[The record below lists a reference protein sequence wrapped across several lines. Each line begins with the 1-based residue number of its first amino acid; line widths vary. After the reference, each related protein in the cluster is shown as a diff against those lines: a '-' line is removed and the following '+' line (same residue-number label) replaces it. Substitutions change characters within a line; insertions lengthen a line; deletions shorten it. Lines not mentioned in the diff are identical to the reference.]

1 MGRSGWP
8 LFTTCLPAS
17 RGERARTNMQTK
29 ELIEISILSSKAKV
43 DLLRQPASEN
53 LRKLKKRKVLVEQK
67 KKLSAW
73 ILFLALLGIVLMVIH
88 TELLR
93 FANCQWFV
101 YLYLMKCT
109 ISISTVILLI
119 LIIAFHI
126 KEIQLFM
133 TDNSLVHW
141 RIAVNTKKSAW
152 IFLEILV
159 CAIHPFPFER
169 QCEENKVPDSEKLVF
184 LSQAEIFLSILMFLR
199 VYLLPRT
206 VLLHSKVLVDASYR
220 SIGALNKIKFQYQF
234 VIKILMNTCP
244 GRVLLILTVSLWIV
258 SSWVLSVCERDT
270 TADLTSAMWL
280 IPITF
285 LTIGYGD
292 LVPVTVCGKMVCLFT
307 GVMGVGCTALIVAVA
322 AQKLEF
328 TKAEKHVHNFMMD
341 IRYMKQKQ
349 NAEKA
354 HHSTGIGTDPEQH
367 QPFNRIR
374 TLSCLQI
381 KCAAANV
388 LREAWLLHKHT
399 KQGDMAKIQ
408 LHQRELLGA
417 IHIFRRK
424 RIKHKN
430 LKDQVNAMVD
440 ISKMQ
445 MIMTD
450 LDYNFTSSHQDL
462 EKRIDQLDKKLDEIS
477 RLILTAIESPQL
489 TH

>member
-17 RGERARTNMQTK
+17 RGKSARNDMQTK
-29 ELIEISILSSKAKV
+29 ELTEISILNAKAKV
-43 DLLRQPASEN
+43 DILRQPASEN
-53 LRKLKKRKVLVEQK
+53 LRKLKKRKALVEQK
-67 KKLSAW
+67 KRLSAW
-73 ILFLALLGIVLMVIH
+73 ILFLALLGILLMVIH

-93 FANCQWFV
+93 FANCKWLQ
-101 YLYLMKCT
+101 YLYLMRCT
-109 ISISTVILLI
+109 ISISTIILLI

-141 RIAVNTKKSAW
+141 RIAVNFRKSAW

-159 CAIHPFPFER
+159 CAIHPIPIE
-169 QCEENKVPDSEKLVF
+169 QPCEAKKVPDLEKLVF
-184 LSQAEIFLSILMFLR
+184 LSQVDIFLSILMFLR
-199 VYLLPRT
+199 VYLVPRT

-234 VIKILMNTCP
+234 IIKILMNTCP
-244 GRVLLILTVSLWIV
+244 GRVLLTLTISLWIV
-258 SSWVLSVCERDT
+258 SSWVLSVCERDAEY
-270 TADLTSAMWL
+270 TADLSSSMWL

-292 LVPVTVCGKMVCLFT
+292 LVPQTVCGKMVCLFT

-341 IRYMKQKQ
+341 IRYMKQ
-349 NAEKA
+349 
-354 HHSTGIGTDPEQH
+354 
-367 QPFNRIR
+367 
-374 TLSCLQI
+374 I
-381 KCAAANV
+381 KCAATNV
-388 LREAWLLHKHT
+388 LGEAWLLHKHT
-399 KQGDMAKIQ
+399 KQGDMSKIR

-450 LDYNFTSSHQDL
+450 LDCNFTSSHQDL
-462 EKRIDQLDKKLDEIS
+462 EKRIDQLDKKLDDI
-477 RLILTAIESPQL
+477 RHLILTTRESPKL
-489 TH
+489 AH

>member
-1 MGRSGWP
+1 
-8 LFTTCLPAS
+8 
-17 RGERARTNMQTK
+17 MQTK
-29 ELIEISILSSKAKV
+29 ELTEISILNSKPKV
-43 DLLRQPASEN
+43 DILREPPSEN

-67 KKLSAW
+67 KRLSAW
-73 ILFLALLGIVLMVIH
+73 ILFLALFGIVLMVMY

-109 ISISTVILLI
+109 ISISTIILLTLI
-119 LIIAFHI
+119 LAFHI

-141 RIAVNTKKSAW
+141 RIAVTTKKLAW

-169 QCEENKVPDSEKLVF
+169 PCDENG
-184 LSQAEIFLSILMFLR
+184 LSHWEGRALAPLLQAEIFLSILMFLR
-199 VYLLPRT
+199 VYLVPRT

-244 GRVLLILTVSLWIV
+244 GRVLLILTISLWVV

-270 TADLTSAMWL
+270 PKTSNLTSAMWL

-292 LVPVTVCGKMVCLFT
+292 MVPETVCGKMVCLFT

-341 IRYMKQKQ
+341 IHYMK
-349 NAEKA
+349 
-354 HHSTGIGTDPEQH
+354 
-367 QPFNRIR
+367 
-374 TLSCLQI
+374 QI

-388 LREAWLLHKHT
+388 LGEAWLLHKHT
-399 KQGDMAKIQ
+399 KQGDMAKMR
-408 LHQRELLGA
+408 LHQRELIGA
-417 IHIFRRK
+417 IHTFRRK

-489 TH
+489 SH

>member
-1 MGRSGWP
+1 
-8 LFTTCLPAS
+8 
-17 RGERARTNMQTK
+17 MQTK
-29 ELIEISILSSKAKV
+29 ELTEISILNSKPKV
-43 DLLRQPASEN
+43 DILREPPSEN

-67 KKLSAW
+67 KRLSAW
-73 ILFLALLGIVLMVIH
+73 ILLLALLGIVLMVIH

-93 FANCQWFV
+93 FATCQWFV

-109 ISISTVILLI
+109 ISISTIILLT
-119 LIIAFHI
+119 LIMAFHI

-141 RIAVNTKKSAW
+141 RIAVNTRKSAW

-169 QCEENKVPDSEKLVF
+169 PCEEKS
-184 LSQAEIFLSILMFLR
+184 LSHWERQAFASLLQAEIFLSILMFLR
-199 VYLLPRT
+199 VYLVPRT
-206 VLLHSKVLVDASYR
+206 MLLHSKVLVDASYR

-244 GRVLLILTVSLWIV
+244 GRVLLILTISLWVV
-258 SSWVLSVCERDT
+258 SSWVLSVCERET
-270 TADLTSAMWL
+270 PGTANLTSAMWL

-292 LVPVTVCGKMVCLFT
+292 MVPETVCGKMVCLFT

-341 IRYMKQKQ
+341 IHYMK
-349 NAEKA
+349 
-354 HHSTGIGTDPEQH
+354 
-367 QPFNRIR
+367 
-374 TLSCLQI
+374 QI

-388 LREAWLLHKHT
+388 LGEAWLLHKHT
-399 KQGDMAKIQ
+399 KRGDMSKMR
-408 LHQRELLGA
+408 LHQRELIAA
-417 IHIFRRK
+417 IHTFRRK

-489 TH
+489 SH

>member
-8 LFTTCLPAS
+8 LLTPCLPAS
-17 RGERARTNMQTK
+17 RGKTARSDMQSK
-29 ELIEISILSSKAKV
+29 ELTDISILNSQPKV
-43 DLLRQPASEN
+43 DLLWEPPSEN

-73 ILFLALLGIVLMVIH
+73 ALFLALLGILLMVLH
-88 TELLR
+88 TELLWYGT
-93 FANCQWFV
+93 CQWLV
-101 YLYLMKCT
+101 YLYLMNCSIT
-109 ISISTVILLI
+109 IATIMLLI
-119 LIIAFHI
+119 LIIAFHF

-133 TDNSLVHW
+133 NDNSLVDW
-141 RIAVNTKKSAW
+141 RIAVNTKKFAW
-152 IFLEILV
+152 IVLEIVV
-159 CAIHPFPFER
+159 CAVHPIPFER
-169 QCEENKVPDSEKLVF
+169 QCKGSIDSETQAPDF
-184 LSQAEIFLSILMFLR
+184 LSDADIVLSIMMFLR
-199 VYLLPRT
+199 LYLLPRT
-206 VLLHSKVLVDASYR
+206 VLLHSRVLVDASYR

-234 VIKILMNTCP
+234 VVKILMNTCP
-244 GRVLLILTVSLWIV
+244 GRVLLILSVSLWVV
-258 SSWVLSVCERDT
+258 SSWVLSVCEREGHRG
-270 TADLTSAMWL
+270 AGNLTNAMWL

-292 LVPVTVCGKMVCLFT
+292 LVPFSVCGKLVCLFT

-341 IRYMKQKQ
+341 IHYMK
-349 NAEKA
+349 
-354 HHSTGIGTDPEQH
+354 
-367 QPFNRIR
+367 
-374 TLSCLQI
+374 QI

-388 LREAWLLHKHT
+388 LGEAWLLHRHT
-399 KQGDMAKIQ
+399 KRGESSKIR

-417 IHIFRRK
+417 IHIFRR
-424 RIKHKN
+424 RRRRHKN

-445 MIMTD
+445 MIMMD

-477 RLILTAIESPQL
+477 RLIMTAIESPQVS
-489 TH
+489 H

>member
-1 MGRSGWP
+1 MGKSDWP

-17 RGERARTNMQTK
+17 RGKSARSDMQTK
-29 ELIEISILSSKAKV
+29 ELTEISILNSKPKI
-43 DLLRQPASEN
+43 DILGQHPSEN

-67 KKLSAW
+67 KRLSAW
-73 ILFLALLGIVLMVIH
+73 ILFLALFGIVLMVIH
-88 TELLR
+88 TELLY
-93 FANCQWFV
+93 FASCQWFV

-119 LIIAFHI
+119 LIIGFHV

-141 RIAVNTKKSAW
+141 RIAVNAKKLAW

-159 CAIHPFPFER
+159 CAIHPFPYEQR
-169 QCEENKVPDSEKLVF
+169 CEETTLVF
-184 LSQAEIFLSILMFLR
+184 LSQTDIFLSILMFLR

-206 VLLHSKVLVDASYR
+206 VLLHSKMLADASYR

-244 GRVLLILTVSLWIV
+244 GWVLLILTISLWIV
-258 SSWVLSVCERDT
+258 SSWVLSVCERDIHGAT
-270 TADLTSAMWL
+270 NLTNAMWL

-292 LVPVTVCGKMVCLFT
+292 MVPGTVCGKILCLFT

-341 IRYMKQKQ
+341 IHYTK
-349 NAEKA
+349 
-354 HHSTGIGTDPEQH
+354 
-367 QPFNRIR
+367 
-374 TLSCLQI
+374 QI
-381 KCAAANV
+381 KRAAADV
-388 LREAWLLHKHT
+388 LGEAWLLHRHT
-399 KQGDMAKIQ
+399 LQGDMAKIH

-417 IHIFRRK
+417 IHIFRRR

-450 LDYNFTSSHQDL
+450 LDCNFSSSHQNL

-489 TH
+489 SH

>member
-17 RGERARTNMQTK
+17 PGTAARSAMQSK
-29 ELIEISILSSKAKV
+29 EQTEISILSSKPKV
-43 DLLRQPASEN
+43 VDILREPPSEN

-67 KKLSAW
+67 KRLSAW
-73 ILFLALLGIVLMVIH
+73 ILFLALLGVVLMVIH

-93 FANCQWFV
+93 FASCQWFV

-109 ISISTVILLI
+109 ISISTIILLI

-141 RIAVNTKKSAW
+141 RIAVNTRKLAW

-159 CAIHPFPFER
+159 CAIHPFPYQQ
-169 QCEENKVPDSEKLVF
+169 QCEVKDSLMS
-184 LSQAEIFLSILMFLR
+184 LSQLDIFLSILMFLR

-206 VLLHSKVLVDASYR
+206 VLLHSRMLVDASYR

-244 GRVLLILTVSLWIV
+244 GRVLLILTISLWIV
-258 SSWVLSVCERDT
+258 SSWILSVCERDNQSSGN
-270 TADLTSAMWL
+270 LTSAMWL

-292 LVPVTVCGKMVCLFT
+292 MVPDTACGKMVCLFT
-307 GVMGVGCTALIVAVA
+307 GVMGVACTALIVAVA

-341 IRYMKQKQ
+341 IRYMKQ
-349 NAEKA
+349 
-354 HHSTGIGTDPEQH
+354 
-367 QPFNRIR
+367 
-374 TLSCLQI
+374 I

-388 LREAWLLHKHT
+388 LGEAWLLHKHT

-417 IHIFRRK
+417 IHIFRRR

-450 LDYNFTSSHQDL
+450 LDYNFSSSHQVL

-489 TH
+489 SH

>member
-1 MGRSGWP
+1 M
-8 LFTTCLPAS
+8 
-17 RGERARTNMQTK
+17 
-29 ELIEISILSSKAKV
+29 
-43 DLLRQPASEN
+43 
-53 LRKLKKRKVLVEQK
+53 LV
-67 KKLSAW
+67 
-73 ILFLALLGIVLMVIH
+73 ALLAW
-88 TELLR
+88 LL
-93 FANCQWFV
+93 WFV

-119 LIIAFHI
+119 LIIGFHV

-141 RIAVNTKKSAW
+141 RIAVNAKKLAW

-159 CAIHPFPFER
+159 CAIHPFPYEQR
-169 QCEENKVPDSEKLVF
+169 CEETTLVF
-184 LSQAEIFLSILMFLR
+184 LSQTDIFLSILMFL
-199 VYLLPRT
+199 
-206 VLLHSKVLVDASYR
+206 H
-220 SIGALNKIKFQYQF
+220 IHGATN
-234 VIKILMNTCP
+234 
-244 GRVLLILTVSLWIV
+244 LTN
-258 SSWVLSVCERDT
+258 
-270 TADLTSAMWL
+270 AMWL

-292 LVPVTVCGKMVCLFT
+292 MVPGTVCGKILCLFT

-341 IRYMKQKQ
+341 IHYTK
-349 NAEKA
+349 
-354 HHSTGIGTDPEQH
+354 
-367 QPFNRIR
+367 
-374 TLSCLQI
+374 QI
-381 KCAAANV
+381 KRAAADV
-388 LREAWLLHKHT
+388 LGEAWLLHRHT
-399 KQGDMAKIQ
+399 LQGDMAKIH

-417 IHIFRRK
+417 IHIFRRR

-450 LDYNFTSSHQDL
+450 LDCNFSSSHQNL

-489 TH
+489 SH

>member
-17 RGERARTNMQTK
+17 RGRSARSDMQTK
-29 ELIEISILSSKAKV
+29 ELTEISILSAKPKV
-43 DLLRQPASEN
+43 DILREPASEK

-67 KKLSAW
+67 KRLSAW
-73 ILFLALLGIVLMVIH
+73 ILFLALLGILLMVIH
-88 TELLR
+88 TELLCY
-93 FANCQWFV
+93 ANCQWFV

-109 ISISTVILLI
+109 ISISTIILLI
-119 LIIAFHI
+119 LIITFHV
-126 KEIQLFM
+126 KEIKLFM

-141 RIAVNTKKSAW
+141 RIAVNTKKMVW
-152 IFLEILV
+152 ILLEIMV
-159 CAIHPFPFER
+159 CAIHPFPYAQRCNEM
-169 QCEENKVPDSEKLVF
+169 EVPNSEKQSLIF
-184 LSQAEIFLSILMFLR
+184 LSQADIFLSILMFLR

-206 VLLHSKVLVDASYR
+206 VLLHSKVLANASYR

-244 GRVLLILTVSLWIV
+244 GRVLLILTISLWV
-258 SSWVLSVCERDT
+258 VASWVLSVCERDT
-270 TADLTSAMWL
+270 QGTANLTSSMWL

-292 LVPVTVCGKMVCLFT
+292 MVPDTICGKMVCLVT

-341 IRYMKQKQ
+341 IHYMKQ
-349 NAEKA
+349 
-354 HHSTGIGTDPEQH
+354 
-367 QPFNRIR
+367 
-374 TLSCLQI
+374 I
-381 KCAAANV
+381 KGAAANV
-388 LREAWLLHKHT
+388 LGEAWLLHRHT
-399 KQGDMAKIQ
+399 KQGDMAKIR
-408 LHQRELLGA
+408 LHQRELLAA
-417 IHIFRRK
+417 IHIFRR
-424 RIKHKN
+424 RRRKHKN
-430 LKDQVNAMVD
+430 LKDEVNAMVD

-450 LDYNFTSSHQDL
+450 LDCNFTSSHQDL

-489 TH
+489 SH

>member
-17 RGERARTNMQTK
+17 RGKAARSDMQTK
-29 ELIEISILSSKAKV
+29 ELTEIAILNSKPKV
-43 DLLRQPASEN
+43 DILREPPSEN

-67 KKLSAW
+67 KRLSAW
-73 ILFLALLGIVLMVIH
+73 ILFLALFGVVLMVVH

-93 FANCQWFV
+93 FASCQWFV

-109 ISISTVILLI
+109 ISISTIILLI
-119 LIIAFHI
+119 LIITFHI

-141 RIAVNTKKSAW
+141 RIAVNARKSAW

-159 CAIHPFPFER
+159 CAIHPFPYEQ
-169 QCEENKVPDSEKLVF
+169 QCEGKLSMVS
-184 LSQAEIFLSILMFLR
+184 LSQVDIFLSILMFLR

-206 VLLHSKVLVDASYR
+206 VLLHSRMLVDASYR

-244 GRVLLILTVSLWIV
+244 GRVLLILTISLWIV
-258 SSWVLSVCERDT
+258 SSWILSVCERDYQR
-270 TADLTSAMWL
+270 AGNLASAMWL

-292 LVPVTVCGKMVCLFT
+292 MVPDTVCGKMVCLFT
-307 GVMGVGCTALIVAVA
+307 GVMGVACTALIVAVA

-341 IRYMKQKQ
+341 IRYMKQ
-349 NAEKA
+349 
-354 HHSTGIGTDPEQH
+354 
-367 QPFNRIR
+367 
-374 TLSCLQI
+374 I

-388 LREAWLLHKHT
+388 LGEAWLLHKHT
-399 KQGDMAKIQ
+399 KRGDMAKIQ
-408 LHQRELLGA
+408 LYQRELLGA
-417 IHIFRRK
+417 IHIFRRR

-430 LKDQVNAMVD
+430 LKDQVNSMVD
-440 ISKMQ
+440 ICKMQ

-450 LDYNFTSSHQDL
+450 LDYNFSSSHQVL

-489 TH
+489 SH

>member
-341 IRYMKQKQ
+341 IRYMKQ
-349 NAEKA
+349 
-354 HHSTGIGTDPEQH
+354 
-367 QPFNRIR
+367 
-374 TLSCLQI
+374 I

>member
-1 MGRSGWP
+1 MGRSGCP

-17 RGERARTNMQTK
+17 RGKSARNDMQSK
-29 ELIEISILSSKAKV
+29 ELTEISILSSKPKV
-43 DLLRQPASEN
+43 DILREPASEN

-67 KKLSAW
+67 KRLSAW
-73 ILFLALLGIVLMVIH
+73 ILFLALLGIVLMVVH

-93 FANCQWFV
+93 FDNCKWFV

-109 ISISTVILLI
+109 ISFSTIILLI
-119 LIIAFHI
+119 LIIAFHV
-126 KEIQLFM
+126 KEIKLFM

-141 RIAVNTKKSAW
+141 RIAVNSKMLGW

-159 CAIHPFPFER
+159 CAIHPFPYEQR
-169 QCEENKVPDSEKLVF
+169 CKEKEVKQSEPMVF
-184 LSQAEIFLSILMFLR
+184 MSEVDIFLSILMFLR

-234 VIKILMNTCP
+234 VVKILMNTCP
-244 GRVLLILTVSLWIV
+244 GRVLLILTISLWVV
-258 SSWVLSVCERDT
+258 SSWVLSVCERDSQST
-270 TADLTSAMWL
+270 GNLSSAMWL

-292 LVPVTVCGKMVCLFT
+292 MVPQSVCGKMVCLFT

-341 IRYMKQKQ
+341 IRYMKQ
-349 NAEKA
+349 
-354 HHSTGIGTDPEQH
+354 
-367 QPFNRIR
+367 
-374 TLSCLQI
+374 I

-388 LREAWLLHKHT
+388 LGEAWLLHKHT
-399 KQGDMAKIQ
+399 KHGDMSKIR
-408 LHQRELLGA
+408 LHQRQLLGA
-417 IHIFRRK
+417 IHVFRRK

-450 LDYNFTSSHQDL
+450 LDCNFTSSHHDL

-477 RLILTAIESPQL
+477 RLIMTAIESPQL
-489 TH
+489 SH

>member
-1 MGRSGWP
+1 MGRNGWP

-17 RGERARTNMQTK
+17 RGKSARGDMQTK
-29 ELIEISILSSKAKV
+29 ELAEISILTSKPKV
-43 DLLRQPASEN
+43 DILREPPSEN

-67 KKLSAW
+67 KRLSAW

-88 TELLR
+88 TELLS

-101 YLYLMKCT
+101 YMYLMKCT
-109 ISISTVILLI
+109 ISISTIILII

-133 TDNSLVHW
+133 TDNSLVDW
-141 RIAVNTKKSAW
+141 RIAVNVKKLVW
-152 IFLEILV
+152 IFLEIVV

-169 QCEENKVPDSEKLVF
+169 RCEAPVF
-184 LSQAEIFLSILMFLR
+184 LSQVNIFLSILMFLR

-206 VLLHSKVLVDASYR
+206 VLLHSRVLVDASYR
-220 SIGALNKIKFQYQF
+220 SIGALNNIKFQYQF
-234 VIKILMNTCP
+234 VMKILMNTCP
-244 GRVLLILTVSLWIV
+244 GRVLLILTISLWIV
-258 SSWVLSVCERDT
+258 SSWVLSVCERDSEKSGN
-270 TADLTSAMWL
+270 LTSAMWL

-292 LVPVTVCGKMVCLFT
+292 MVPQTVCGKMVCLFT

-341 IRYMKQKQ
+341 IHYMK
-349 NAEKA
+349 
-354 HHSTGIGTDPEQH
+354 
-367 QPFNRIR
+367 
-374 TLSCLQI
+374 QI

-388 LREAWLLHKHT
+388 LGEAWLLHRHNRR
-399 KQGDMAKIQ
+399 GDMANMRR
-408 LHQRELLGA
+408 HQRELLAA
-417 IHIFRRK
+417 IHIFRR
-424 RIKHKN
+424 RRLKHKN

-489 TH
+489 SH

>member
-17 RGERARTNMQTK
+17 RGKRARNNMQTK

-43 DLLRQPASEN
+43 DILRQPASEN

-67 KKLSAW
+67 KRLSAW
-73 ILFLALLGIVLMVIH
+73 ILFLALLGIVLMVVH

-141 RIAVNTKKSAW
+141 RIAVNTRKSAW

-169 QCEENKVPDSEKLVF
+169 RCEENKVPDSEKLVF

-341 IRYMKQKQ
+341 IRYMKQ
-349 NAEKA
+349 
-354 HHSTGIGTDPEQH
+354 
-367 QPFNRIR
+367 
-374 TLSCLQI
+374 I

-408 LHQRELLGA
+408 MHQRELLGA